1 MIKNYFKIGWRNM
14 MKNKFFSFIN
24 IFGLSVGLACCMLI
38 ALYLKY
44 ETSYDTQHTNGPNIY
59 QVVTAFVQNGNKRMK
74 MPNTPAPMAGALKQE
89 YPEVLESARLL
100 KLFID
105 DKTILQYNPASGE
118 RKSLLEQNGFL
129 ADQSFFKIFTY
140 NFIEGSPANALTN
153 PRTIV
158 LSKTLARKLF
168 ADQPALGKV
177 IHVNSN
183 TNGEQ
188 DYTITGVFDEG
199 KVPSHINANF
209 FLSING
215 GAMEGF
221 IKRNGNDFASNNMF
235 YTYLL
240 LRPGTDAASLEAKLP
255 AFIDKYAGK
264 DLKAMGF
271 QKVQSLI
278 SLHDIHL
285 SSEVESN
292 VTPPASKTYLYV
304 LFSIAVFTL
313 IIACINFMNLSTARS
328 SKRSS
333 EVGVRKV
340 LGAEKSTLIRQFL
353 GESVLMTL
361 IAFIFA
367 IAITLILLPFF
378 NNLAD
383 KHITLSF
390 SKDSTLFLEFLL
402 MALITGVLAGSYPAF
417 YLSSFNPV
425 KVLKGKLT
433 NSLAVVAV
441 RKGLVVF
448 QFIISVVLIVA
459 SVVIA
464 RQMSYMRSADL
475 GFAKDQQI
483 VLPLRT
489 SAAKAAYTALKA
501 DLQQNTQVASIGASA
516 YYPGV
521 FNPSDNL
528 LYPEGKTTAEGR
540 RTRLNYVDNN
550 FLQTLDI
557 KPVAGRLFS
566 AEFGSDTANSIIINE
581 KAAKEFGFT
590 DVKDAVNRKVM
601 NNFQGNTTAFTIVG
615 VVKDFHYEDLHLPV
629 TPYGFFLNTGGY
641 NYMVIHAKPGNM
653 SNMLKTIE
661 ASWKKYDP
669 NDPFDYTFLD
679 DDFQKNYQA
688 DTRLAGIVGYF
699 TVVAILISCLG
710 LFGLAAFSAEQRTK
724 EIGVRKV
731 LGASVKTIVS
741 LLSVDFLKLI
751 IVSVIIA
758 SPIAWWIMNKWL
770 QEFAYRKDIDW
781 TIFAYTATIAVIIG
795 LITIGSQALKAAL
808 ANPVKSLRSE

>member
-1 MIKNYFKIGWRNM
+1 M

-44 ETSYDTQHTNGPNIY
+44 ETSYDIQHKNAPNIY
-59 QVVTAFVQNGNKRMK
+59 QVITAFMQNGSTRMK

-89 YPEVLESARLL
+89 YPEVVESARLL
-100 KLFID
+100 KLFVD
-105 DKTILQYNPASGE
+105 DKTIIQYNPANGE

-140 NFIEGSPANALTN
+140 NFTEGSPANALTN

-158 LSKTLARKLF
+158 LSKKLAGKIF
-168 ADQPALGKV
+168 GNQAALNKV
-177 IHVNSN
+177 LRVNSN

-188 DYTITGVFDEG
+188 DYTVTGVFDTG
-199 KVPSHINANF
+199 NVPSHINANF
-209 FLSING
+209 FLSVKG
-215 GAMEGF
+215 GAMEDF
-221 IKRNGNDFASNNMF
+221 INRQTDFASNNMF

-240 LRPGTDAASLEAKLP
+240 LKPGTDAAKLQAKLP
-255 AFIDKYAGK
+255 AFMNKYASK

-271 QKVQSLI
+271 QKEQSLLA
-278 SLHDIHL
+278 LHDIHL
-285 SSEVESN
+285 SGEVESN
-292 VTPPASKTYLYV
+292 VTAPASKTYLYV

-353 GESVLMTL
+353 GESILMTL
-361 IAFIFA
+361 IAFFFA
-367 IAITLILLPFF
+367 IAITLILLPLF
-378 NNLAD
+378 NQLAD
-383 KHITLSF
+383 KNITLSF
-390 SKDSTLFLEFLL
+390 SGDILMFFEFLL

-464 RQMSYMRSADL
+464 RQMNFMRTADL

-489 SAAKAAYTALKA
+489 AGAKAAYAALKA
-501 DLQQNTQVASIGASA
+501 DLQQNTQVTAIGASA
-516 YYPGV
+516 YYPGI

-528 LYPEGKTTAEGR
+528 LYPEGKTNAEGR
-540 RTRLNYVDNN
+540 RTRLNYVDDN

-566 AEFGSDTANSIIINE
+566 PEFGSDTNTSIIINE
-581 KAAKEFGFT
+581 KAVQEFGFANAQAAIS
-590 DVKDAVNRKVM
+590 KKVM
-601 NNFQGNTTAFTIVG
+601 NNFRGNTTAFTIVG

-629 TPYGFFLNTGGY
+629 TPYGFLLNTSGY

-653 SNMLKTIE
+653 TAMLKTIE
-661 ASWKKYDP
+661 AGWKKYDP

-751 IVSVIIA
+751 IISVIIA
-758 SPIAWWIMNKWL
+758 SPIAWWVMNKWL
-770 QEFAYRKDIDW
+770 QAFAYRKDIDW
-781 TIFAYTATIAVIIG
+781 TIFAYTATIAIIIG
-795 LITIGSQALKAAL
+795 LITIGSQAIKAAL